1 MSDLIDNYHKKPPPV
16 VPPPPTASCYICL
29 NGGAN
34 LLRNCACQGEAS
46 WAHVACLA
54 EFAASQVAEAATN
67 GQLHNVDPDPSEYW
81 THCNICKTP
90 YMMNMG
96 LAMARACVKHYEHLE
111 DTAYMR
117 FDSLFSMASASEE
130 VGDLDVA
137 MRLYT
142 RLLEICKDMNKEG
155 KLDVRERE
163 AEIHHRIGYIF
174 FKQGQLHD
182 AVTELEIAIEIN
194 VDTFGPNSPE
204 VQEKEGLLDLLNRG
218 IRKEYRQKVEDTA
231 TALVSARKQLE
242 KYSDNDPDK
251 MCCRHGL
258 VCALKADGKPQEA
271 MEQYQEL
278 VSDSTRILGS
288 NHPDTLLYK
297 IQAERHRAKMLR
309 LEELCTS
316 PTSTTASQ
324 KVNVWAMINCEK
336 KPTMDGQ
343 RVKVLRATRLFI
355 RSIRRKIVTLSR
367 LGRRLPCGSN
377 LST

>member
-1 MSDLIDNYHKKPPPV
+1 
-16 VPPPPTASCYICL
+16 
-29 NGGAN
+29 
-34 LLRNCACQGEAS
+34 
-46 WAHVACLA
+46 
-54 EFAASQVAEAATN
+54 
-67 GQLHNVDPDPSEYW
+67 
-81 THCNICKTP
+81 
-90 YMMNMG
+90 MNMG

-204 VQEKEGLLDLLNRG
+204 VQEKKGILDILNRG
-218 IRKEYRQKVEDTA
+218 IRKGYRQKAEDTA
-231 TALVSARKQLE
+231 TALVSARKQLK
-242 KYSDNDPDK
+242 KYSDNDPAK

-278 VSDSTRILGS
+278 VTESTRILGS
-288 NHPDTLLYK
+288 NHPDTRLYK

-324 KVNVWAMINCEK
+324 KVNVWAMI
-336 KPTMDGQ
+336 
-343 RVKVLRATRLFI
+343 
-355 RSIRRKIVTLSR
+355 RRKIVTLSR